1 MSASSDNVRNE
12 AAANTDEKNR
22 GSPSHDVEQGDPEIE
37 KQRNNAIPEEEEE
50 DENLDEGD
58 EYTRLLKYID
68 VEAKKQKHKG
78 DDGDGDDEEVEKRRL
93 WYAPWKK
100 VPVEKDGQKKV
111 PSAWLETDMTKGLAE
126 EDINSRRSKFGYN
139 ELERC
144 VFCIIPSC
152 SLY

>member
-1 MSASSDNVRNE
+1 MSASSGNVRNE

-22 GSPSHDVEQGDPEIE
+22 GSPSHDLEQGDPEVE
-37 KQRNNAIPEEEEE
+37 KRRNNDIREEDEE

-78 DDGDGDDEEVEKRRL
+78 DDGGADEEEVEKRRL

-100 VPVEKDGQKKV
+100 VPVEPEGQRKV
-111 PSAWLETDMTKGLAE
+111 PSAWLETDMTKGLSE
-126 EDINSRRSKFGYN
+126 EDITSRRSKFGYN
-139 ELERC
+139 ELERY
-144 VFCIIPSC
+144 VFCTS
-152 SLY
+152 S